1 MAISVTMS
9 ELRPGDDLHAV
20 LDTLE
25 CPQADCGGDLDFIDV
40 RVLNNLGKSQA
51 AIFSGIFPRQ
61 KV

>member
-1 MAISVTMS
+1 MTLP
-9 ELRPGDDLHAV
+9 ELRTGDDLQDV

-25 CPQADCGGDLDFIDV
+25 CPEADYGGDLDFIDV